1 MKGTTMKH
9 FTAWLAAFLI
19 TAVLGLG
26 ILLLGFSTL
35 TNRNTVAMQD
45 SPASVTQNVSAGT
58 GDVQQMQSLINQ
70 YQTQLDQANQQIQE
84 YQSLIVALA
93 RRGVIVIGNDGR
105 IYLPGTTQ

>member
-1 MKGTTMKH
+1 MKH
-9 FTAWLAAFLI
+9 LTAWLSAFLI

-26 ILLLGFSTL
+26 ILLLGLSTL

-45 SPASVTQNVSAGT
+45 SPSAVTQNISS
-58 GDVQQMQSLINQ
+58 GDVQQMQSLIDQ

-93 RRGVIVIGNDGR
+93 RRGVIVIGDDGR